1 MIPLTVAEIKKWD
14 NKVARDPKYG
24 KEQDIIEK
32 VIKLYPYNT
41 ELLPIAMKVSVIDL
55 TNSTQLTNYK
65 SKISL
70 YDICQVILG
79 IEHFDERLASGDPE
93 LVIEIARRSKNV
105 GGIDK
110 GVNLFSFAS
119 KYCCYHN
126 IYQYKRDDYS
136 IFDNV
141 VSDVLYLYS
150 TKKNPLKKT
159 QPEKWRQ
166 NIQYK
171 EYNDYIGSLL
181 DEKGITSSVTGRRR
195 MFDHFLWYTN
205 K

>member
-1 MIPLTVAEIKKWD
+1 MLQLTLAEIKKWD
-14 NKVARDPKYG
+14 NIVARDSKYG
-24 KEQDIIEK
+24 KEQEIIDK

-41 ELLPIAMKVSVIDL
+41 DLVQIAMKVSVIDL

-65 SKISL
+65 SRISL
-70 YDICQVILG
+70 YDICQVILS
-79 IEHFDERLASGDPE
+79 IERFDERLAVGDPD
-93 LVIEIARRSKNV
+93 LVIEIAKKSKNY
-105 GGIDK
+105 GGVDK

-126 IYQYKRDDYS
+126 IYHYRRDDYS

-181 DEKGITSSVTGRRR
+181 DEKGITSSVAGRRR
-195 MFDHFLWYTN
+195 MFDHFLWFAN
-205 K
+205 R